1 MKEALKNNRG
11 ITLVVLLML
20 MVLLLAMTGAGLL
33 LSGLDLKVS
42 TNFKAGTQA
51 LYAADTGINVGAM
64 QLSLNQAAATAPFA
78 GTISGP
84 LAYQSGRRGDSVPQ
98 PLQFRGIR
106 TKPGYSIGVGTGYN
120 PSGYVFYA
128 YQINV
133 TGTGPVSSAREIEA
147 QVEYGPVP
155 N

>member
-1 MKEALKNNRG
+1 MKEVLKNNRG

-20 MVLLLAMTGAGLL
+20 MVLLLSMTGAGLL

-42 TNFKAGTQA
+42 ANFKAGTQA
-51 LYAADTGINVGAM
+51 LYAADTGIYVGAM

-78 GTISGP
+78 GTMSGA
-84 LAYQSGRRGDSVPQ
+84 LAYRSGRRGDSVPQ

-133 TGTGPVSSAREIEA
+133 TANGPVSSAREIEA
-147 QVEYGPVP
+147 QAEYGPVA